1 MNLALLIPV
10 LPLIGFVINGLF
22 GKNISKS
29 TVGLIGSGT
38 ILGAFICTA
47 IVFIN
52 FVNNGSV
59 ATEVKAF
66 DWLVIGDTTLSFSF
80 YVDQLSLIMMSL
92 VTGVGFLIHLYSI
105 GYMHDDENY
114 SRFFAYLNLFVFFM
128 LLLVMADNYL
138 VLFTGWEGVGFC
150 SYLLIGFWYKT
161 PEYNDAAKKAFI
173 MNRIGDL
180 GFILGLFLMFSEFGS
195 LQFTEVFSDA
205 SQYSEGNP
213 AILGITILLF
223 IGATGKSAQLP
234 LFTWLPDA
242 MAGPTPVSA
251 LIHAATMVTAGI
263 YLIVR
268 SHILFDLAPE
278 TMCIIAWVGA
288 ITALVA
294 ATIAVV
300 QNDIKKVLA
309 YSTVSQLGLIFVALG
324 VGAYTSA
331 MFHLLTHAFFKA
343 LLFLGAGSV
352 IHAMS
357 GEQDIRK
364 MGGLKKVLPITHI
377 TFVIG
382 CLAIS
387 GIPFFSGFFS
397 KDEMLAHVYNDSVPL
412 WIIASGTSALTAFYM
427 FRLYFLT
434 FSNGFRGTEH
444 QKHHLHESP
453 STMTTPLM
461 VLAVLAAF
469 GGGLGLPMELI
480 GIEHAHFLENF
491 LPGLEDANFDLS
503 HETEIFLML
512 GAVALAVGSWL
523 FAKKIYKENQTIPSD
538 NVTGIQK
545 LFAGKYFLDEIYEKA
560 IIRPFQLLGNALYIF
575 IEERLIDPV
584 VNAFGT
590 LSIKKGNFVKQLQQG
605 NTGFYIFGI
614 VAGVVLILV
623 ANYLIWFR

>member
-10 LPLIGFVINGLF
+10 LPLIGFIINGLF
-22 GKNISKS
+22 GKNLSKS
-29 TVGLIGSGT
+29 SVGLIGSGA
-38 ILGAFICTA
+38 ILGAFICTVV
-47 IVFIN
+47 VFVS
-52 FVNNGSV
+52 FVSGGSA
-59 ATEVKAF
+59 ATTVKAF

-80 YVDQLSLIMMSL
+80 FVDQLSLIMMSL
-92 VTGVGFLIHLYSI
+92 VTGVGFLIHVYSV

-114 SRFFAYLNLFVFFM
+114 NRFFAYLNLFVFFM
-128 LLLVMADNYL
+128 LLLVMGDNYL

-161 PEYNDAAKKAFI
+161 PDYNDAAKKAFI

-180 GFILGLFLMFSEFGS
+180 GFILGLFVMFSEFGS
-195 LQFTEVFSDA
+195 LQFTEVFADA
-205 SQYSEGNP
+205 AQYSEGNP

-268 SHILFDLAPE
+268 SHILFNLAPE

-309 YSTVSQLGLIFVALG
+309 YSTVSQLGMIFIALG
-324 VGAYTSA
+324 VGAYTSS

-364 MGGLKKVLPITHI
+364 MGGLKKALPLTHI

-382 CLAIS
+382 CIAIA
-387 GIPFFSGFFS
+387 GIPPFSGFFS
-397 KDEMLAHVYNDSVPL
+397 KDEMLAHIFNDSPAL
-412 WIIASGTSALTAFYM
+412 WVVASATSALTAFYM

-434 FSNGFRGTEH
+434 FSNGFRGTDH

-453 STMTTPLM
+453 SSMTTPLV

-469 GGGLGLPMELI
+469 GGVLGLPLELF
-480 GIEHAHFLENF
+480 GLEHGHFLQNF
-491 LPGLEDANFDLS
+491 LGLEDSSFDLS

-512 GAVALAVGSWL
+512 GAVALAVASWL
-523 FAKKIYKENQTIPSD
+523 LAKRIYKEKQTLPAE

-545 LFAGKYFLDEIYEKA
+545 LFVGKYFLDEVYEKV

-575 IEERLIDPV
+575 IEERVIDPV

-590 LSIKKGNFVKQLQQG
+590 LSVKKGNFVKQLQQG

-623 ANYLIWFR
+623 ANLIWFR